1 MSSNQKPSTVKRVKA
16 AVAQR
21 KKLVPHVQGTN
32 GTEKSPGFRM
42 CVDSDDGI
50 SDDERGSAVAPVL
63 GSKRKC
69 NKITPP
75 LPKQLKKKQKREEP
89 SKHTLSLDKIV
100 EFIAT
105 WRDPCLQHPD
115 DIDTVCFVSWPNFVL
130 WK

>member
-1 MSSNQKPSTVKRVKA
+1 
-16 AVAQR
+16 
-21 KKLVPHVQGTN
+21 VPHVQGTN

-63 GSKRKC
+63 GCKRKR
-69 NKITPP
+69 NKITPS
-75 LPKQLKKKQKREEP
+75 LPKQP
-89 SKHTLSLDKIV
+89 KHTLSLDKIM

-105 WRDPCLQHPD
+105 WRDPCLLHPD
-115 DIDTVCFVSWPNFVL
+115 NIEMVCFTSWRILVL